1 MRHGRKVRKLGR
13 TPGHRKALLSNLAT
27 ALIKEGTIRTTDA
40 KAKVLRGVVDRL
52 VTFAKRGDL
61 AARRTVLRSVR
72 DPLVVKRLFDEIA
85 PRFVDREGGYTRL
98 LKLGVRRGDGASM
111 SVLTFSGEEAVKSLS
126 QRAEKEAKPA
136 ETKTEESPARSD
148 A

>member
-13 TPGHRKALLSNLAT
+13 TTSHRKALLSNLAT
-27 ALIKEGTIRTTDA
+27 ALIREGTIRTTDA

-61 AARRTVLRSVR
+61 AARRHVLRSVR
-72 DPLVVKRLFDEIA
+72 DPKVVKRLFEEIA

-98 LKLGVRRGDGASM
+98 LKLGVRKGDGAAM
-111 SVLTFSGEEAVKSLS
+111 SVVTFSGEEAVKPA
-126 QRAEKEAKPA
+126 QRSGAEGKPA
-136 ETKTEESPARSD
+136 EKKAETTAKAD